1 MPNVSISLDEKT
13 LKASREYARRHNTS
27 LNALIRQMLQQRV
40 SSRGHDWL
48 EECFSK
54 MDAAGGDSNG
64 EQWTRDDVY
73 DV

>member
-1 MPNVSISLDEKT
+1 MPNVTISLDEKT

-40 SSRGHDWL
+40 SSRGYDWL

-54 MDAAGGDSNG
+54 MDAAGGDSRG
-64 EQWTRDDVY
+64 GQWVREELY